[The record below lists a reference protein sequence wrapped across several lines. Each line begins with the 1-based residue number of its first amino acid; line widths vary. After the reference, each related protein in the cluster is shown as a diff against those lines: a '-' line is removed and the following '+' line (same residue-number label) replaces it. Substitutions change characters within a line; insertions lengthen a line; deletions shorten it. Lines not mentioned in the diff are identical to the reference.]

1 MQNTIGTISL
11 FSFGCIDTNNLYVRV
26 RITANSVVYDWTFF
40 LNRLEHL
47 RQLSGVLEVL
57 RLDRIDELNNTPII
71 VYTDNNA
78 LRALGSCDGMVYLTI

>member
-1 MQNTIGTISL
+1 MQSTVGTIYL
-11 FSFGCIDTNNLYVRV
+11 FSLGYIDRNNLYVRF

-47 RQLSGVLEVL
+47 RQLSSLLEIL
-57 RLDRIDELNNTPII
+57 RVDRIDELNNTPII

-78 LRALGSCDGMVYLTI
+78 LRALGSCDGMVYLTP